1 MAKQKQKLVIG
12 EWLVDE
18 EHPDNGEVFYPLLD
32 QPAAPIA
39 EVGQMVKWARENI
52 TDVGSYAF
60 IREVPGNLVIAK
72 QEELKLTFQ

>member
-12 EWLVDE
+12 KWETDGMD
-18 EHPDNGEVFYPLLD
+18 PANAVFVPLLK
-32 QPAAPIA
+32 QPEEPIA